1 MGIAA
6 ELTRLHAETT
16 AVFEKLHD
24 ANDDARQQNPELRQ
38 AVSQCSAAVAALGK
52 AARSAEAA
60 EIGSPATGVALP

>member
-1 MGIAA
+1 MNLPA
-6 ELTRLHAETT
+6 ELTRLHAEAA

-52 AARSAEAA
+52 AARCAQAA
-60 EIGSPATGVALP
+60 FVTADR